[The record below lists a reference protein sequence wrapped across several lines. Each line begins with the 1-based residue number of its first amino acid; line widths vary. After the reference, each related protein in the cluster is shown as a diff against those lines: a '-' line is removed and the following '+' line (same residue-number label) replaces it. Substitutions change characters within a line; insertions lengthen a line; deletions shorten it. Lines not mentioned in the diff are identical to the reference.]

1 MPVST
6 DLRVYD
12 ERALFALGNKDL
24 KDLCNHH
31 GSWPAK
37 DDPGRERAPSQGLG
51 KADYVRVLLD
61 KAAALGQRPDGQQP
75 GAEPPTLP
83 ELAPGHAADPAPATT
98 VDIRLSLRVS
108 VCC

>member
-31 GSWPAK
+31 GIWPAT
-37 DDPGRERAPSQGLG
+37 DDPCTGLG
-51 KADYVRVLLD
+51 
-61 KAAALGQRPDGQQP
+61 
-75 GAEPPTLP
+75 
-83 ELAPGHAADPAPATT
+83 
-98 VDIRLSLRVS
+98 LRVCRAES
-108 VCC
+108 LYETVS